1 MSWAFEKVANYELKN
16 YEKKSVKAASKES
29 CLEQCILESDFQCRS
44 VNFNNQTQTCSLSHL
59 DRHSIPSA
67 NLRGQ
72 FTPADS
78 ASTDYYETNCIREPS
93 SLCDF
98 KQIKGKMLKTVDS
111 VYQNVST
118 IEECQ
123 EICLKSKY
131 RCHSYDF
138 GDPNDSKKVC
148 RTSHLDSASLTHIE
162 EPYVNVKEAVTY
174 QRLSCYNGKHLL
186 VTNSILVRLCNVALY
201 YKVGNV
207 TL

>member
-1 MSWAFEKVANYELKN
+1 MSCFLT
-16 YEKKSVKAASKES
+16 
-29 CLEQCILESDFQCRS
+29 F
-44 VNFNNQTQTCSLSHL
+44 LS
-59 DRHSIPSA
+59 
-67 NLRGQ
+67 
-72 FTPADS
+72 
-78 ASTDYYETNCIREPS
+78 EPS

-131 RCHSYDF
+131 RCFSYDF

-174 QRLSCYNGKHLL
+174 QRLSCYNGKLNFKFSSDFL
-186 VTNSILVRLCNVALY
+186 YLEIQTLNFKVLSMCPFGSLFKYMIL
-201 YKVGNV
+201 K
-207 TL
+207 